1 MLIDYSEKINIKNL
15 NILFSLSDFAQSL
28 EDSSVIK
35 MNQTHSNQSIFLNQ
49 FSKKDKYSD
58 GIFSSNNQLILEV
71 SVADCM
77 PIFFADKNK
86 DFFGVVHAG
95 WKGLAEGII
104 ENSIEDL
111 FDNQFSTLQDG
122 KIFLSL
128 QKIAISKLNAY
139 NIYDIIDVK
148 ECTYNTPAYYSYR
161 RNKTEKRMKGRIYW
175 DE

>member
-1 MLIDYSEKINIKNL
+1 MNL

-77 PIFFADKNK
+77 PIFFAD
-86 DFFGVVHAG
+86 
-95 WKGLAEGII
+95 I
-104 ENSIEDL
+104 E
-111 FDNQFSTLQDG
+111 
-122 KIFLSL
+122 
-128 QKIAISKLNAY
+128 
-139 NIYDIIDVK
+139 
-148 ECTYNTPAYYSYR
+148 
-161 RNKTEKRMKGRIYW
+161 
-175 DE
+175 